1 MRRLY
6 VAFTVL
12 IAGFAASPA
21 LAADA
26 FLVTTQPQVS
36 FSTGAGFTPVP
47 QLRPVP
53 AGTQVM
59 ANETGRGWI
68 IYCGCDVEI
77 KPGRV
82 YTVENRECKVES
94 VDIRREGLP
103 HIVNYPDGQRGEEE
117 VTKCRLGA
125 LWLLAPAGAVG
136 ICAVAG
142 CFDGDD
148 DKKRVATPV
157 SP

>member
-1 MRRLY
+1 MRRIY
-6 VAFTVL
+6 VALTIL
-12 IAGFAASPA
+12 MAGSAASQA

-26 FLVTTQPQVS
+26 FLVTIEPQIS

-47 QLRPVP
+47 QLRSVP

-77 KPGRV
+77 KTGKV

-94 VDIRREGLP
+94 VNVREEGLP
-103 HIVNYPDGQRGEEE
+103 HIVNHPDGKRGEEKVE
-117 VTKCRLGA
+117 K
-125 LWLLAPAGAVG
+125 WLAIWL
-136 ICAVAG
+136 
-142 CFDGDD
+142 
-148 DKKRVATPV
+148 
-157 SP
+157 